1 MKEPDIRRY
10 TVAQLREMRARGE
23 SQTDM
28 AAVLAKTE
36 EELEADI
43 ASDPDWD
50 DIPRDWYKD
59 AVMVGPLVPKKL
71 LSVRLDP
78 DIIAW
83 FKAQGRDYQ
92 TKMNAVL
99 RAYVRAQQAAKKPA
113 E

>member
-10 TVAQLREMRARGE
+10 TAEQLREMRARGE
-23 SQTDM
+23 DRSDW
-28 AAVLAKTE
+28 AAVMAKTE

-43 ASDPDWD
+43 ASDPDWA
-50 DIPRDWYKD
+50 DIPYDWIKD
-59 AVMVGPLVPKKL
+59 AVLVRPNIPKKL

-83 FKAQGRDYQ
+83 FKSQGRGYQ

-99 RAYVRAQQAAKKPA
+99 RAYVHAQQSAKKPA